1 MISHLIPAD
10 ASEAKIIFRK
20 SLDTEIP
27 YTYAAGFPINITLGI
42 HNIGTGSAYNLKTS
56 DPWPRQYFDIDG
68 ETEAEFAEIKGGE
81 TLEHNFT
88 VTPKFD
94 ATPEKPLLYVR
105 GFSAE
110 LSFSKDEEGED
121 QTKALSTQMRD
132 LLVRSKEDY
141 IRFTAKHNVLTV
153 CWHNFHEFN
162 TLLIA
167 QTEWAI
173 FGLGTTAAVFGPLV
187 AYIMVSKQGG
197 LPIPR
202 SKKE

>member
-1 MISHLIPAD
+1 MSFSTLLLISMISHLIPAD

-141 IRFTAKHNVLTV
+141 IRFTAKHN
-153 CWHNFHEFN
+153 
-162 TLLIA
+162 
-167 QTEWAI
+167 TEWAI